1 MKDELSVNDNTTSDL
16 TTRLRQLTIVRAIR
30 RLLGSAAV
38 KANTRIVAPSRQL
51 ASPTASRSTRFIQ
64 SLSALRRPQTVAQ
77 TKAEIDHVVE
87 QSNEVLA
94 SASTFFPV
102 TLFPDSIILD
112 RTKLTVTRRTFFY
125 SSDVMSIRIEDILNV
140 SATVGPLFG
149 SLTIATRV
157 LSSDDHFTIR
167 HFTREDVIHMK
178 HMIQGYVIAR
188 HNNIA
193 CDHLSRD
200 ELVDLLR
207 DLGRDTNKE
216 HHHLR
221 TIQAPQRLS

>member
-1 MKDELSVNDNTTSDL
+1 MQDELSINDNVSSEITS
-16 TTRLRQLTIVRAIR
+16 RLHSLRIFRNLYVK
-30 RLLGSAAV
+30 LGETATQALMRTNAV
-38 KANTRIVAPSRQL
+38 LQREVTFPARPS
-51 ASPTASRSTRFIQ
+51 RFIQ
-64 SLSALRRPQTVAQ
+64 SLSALRRPQTMLQ
-77 TKAEIDHVVE
+77 TKDEISYVVE

-94 SASTFFPV
+94 SATTFFPV

-112 RTKLTVTRRTFFY
+112 RTKLTVTRRTFFF

-157 LSSDDHFTIR
+157 MSSDDHFTIR
-167 HFTREDVIHMK
+167 HFTRDDVIHMK

-193 CDHLSRD
+193 CDHLRRD
-200 ELVDLLR
+200 ELVDLLS
-207 DLGRDTNKE
+207 DLGRDTNKG
-216 HHHLR
+216 HQRLR
-221 TIQAPQRLS
+221 AIQAPQRLS